1 MKIGNRKSLSSIHFK
16 GVATMEE
23 LISFDM
29 NPDGIERYTVKNL
42 RINHKL
48 EFFNNTLR
56 YNGKKYRI
64 NIYPG
69 YISVYRVCLFNI
81 KELLFFFEEES
92 NHHESRFDLIE
103 ELLNLSKD
111 KMQQCIDREKEIN
124 DRIKDWEKRAEVKS
138 FKI

>member
-1 MKIGNRKSLSSIHFK
+1 MNN
-16 GVATMEE
+16 

-29 NPDGIERYTVKNL
+29 IPDGIERYTVKNL

-92 NHHESRFDLIE
+92 NHHESRFDLVK

-111 KMQQCIDREKEIN
+111 EMQRCVSKEDEYN
-124 DRIKDWEKRAEVKS
+124 KKVKNWNNQTEIES
-138 FKI
+138 FSI

>member
-1 MKIGNRKSLSSIHFK
+1 MNN
-16 GVATMEE
+16 

-29 NPDGIERYTVKNL
+29 IPDGIERYTVKNL

-111 KMQQCIDREKEIN
+111 KLQRCIDVQKEIS
-124 DRIKDWEKRAEVKS
+124 DRIKDWNNRAEVKS